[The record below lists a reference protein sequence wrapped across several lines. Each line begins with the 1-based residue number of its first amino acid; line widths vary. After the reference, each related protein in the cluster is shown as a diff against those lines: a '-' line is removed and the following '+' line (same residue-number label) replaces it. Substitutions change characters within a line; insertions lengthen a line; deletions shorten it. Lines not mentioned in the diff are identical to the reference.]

1 MVISA
6 AATSLLGKVA
16 IGGGFIALSP
26 MVSAIA
32 GLYGIAAN
40 INDYLNRHI
49 EDMKSSNNSTVSKT
63 GRVLEMAKY
72 GFGLGYLSSVTVIA
86 VGQFLLGNTLAA
98 VGTLA
103 AAATLSNPIAMTCA
117 AFGAILYG
125 WGALDEQDKNDLLD
139 RLSKGLEIGVE
150 LIKSVIAFVMT
161 TAKDVLDAKVIKDL
175 KSYIGDKAALF
186 GRSLSDVTHLTAD
199 VLSDA
204 ATKVMKHTQVAIAET
219 SRMAG
224 GATDKVGTALSD
236 LAKATGGAFDATG
249 EAAKKLIE
257 SGTGRVKRRRNDPPQ

>member
-1 MVISA
+1 MVTPA
-6 AATSLLGKVA
+6 AATFLLGKAA
-16 IGGGFIALSP
+16 IGGGSIALSA
-26 MVSAIA
+26 MASAIA
-32 GLYGIAAN
+32 GLYGIATD

-49 EDMKSSNNSTVSKT
+49 EDMKSSNNPTVSKA

-86 VGQFLLGNTLAA
+86 VGQLLLGTTLAA

-103 AAATLSNPIAMTCA
+103 TAATLSNPIAMTCA

-125 WGALDEQDKNDLLD
+125 WGALDEQDKNDILD

-150 LIKSVIAFVMT
+150 LIKSVIAFVIT
-161 TAKDVLDAKVIKDL
+161 TAKDVLDAKLIKDL
-175 KSYIGDKAALF
+175 KNYIADKAALF

-199 VLSDA
+199 VISDA
-204 ATKVMKHTQVAIAET
+204 AASVMKHTQVAIAET
-219 SRMAG
+219 GRMAG

-236 LAKATGGAFDATG
+236 LAKATSGAFDATG
-249 EAAKKLIE
+249 EAAKRLIE
-257 SGTGRVKRRRNDPPQ
+257 DGKDRVKRRRNDPPQ